1 MQKRSQPVSLKPCV
15 YSTSVS
21 KRFKKKILAAFDK
34 ISPDKGPLANYDG
47 TTHEVFTIKNG
58 EMKNIHISHELK
70 AESYESEFIKC
81 LTQISNDLRN
91 NSFKESK
98 YIDHFK

>member
-1 MQKRSQPVSLKPCV
+1 VSLKPCV

-91 NSFKESK
+91 NSFKEST
-98 YIDHFK
+98 YIDQLK